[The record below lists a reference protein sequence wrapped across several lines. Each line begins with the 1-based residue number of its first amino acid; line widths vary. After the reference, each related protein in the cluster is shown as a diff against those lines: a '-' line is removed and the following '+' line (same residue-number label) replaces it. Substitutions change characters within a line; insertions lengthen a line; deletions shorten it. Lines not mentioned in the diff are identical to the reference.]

1 MPPKPKGLKA
11 SKRAAPVDP
20 ATLANDT
27 SNNQAVEL
35 NDTKTAPLDDDA
47 LTLADLFELRTS
59 VLEILYPFP
68 TSLTLDD
75 ADPDRLDEARSFL
88 RGILHGC
95 AALEPLI
102 TKCEEEMHN
111 APDPDR
117 KKRCADLGND
127 KLDALGV
134 SDQLAEGHLLF
145 LQGFALHY
153 LGELF
158 EPPEQVVGAASAAV
172 RNAAGTKRRKID
184 VREPQTR
191 VEWVAAAYQRLD
203 RLTEDVITQFYSNVC
218 DSDPAIETLVALAEG
233 QYWITVARYID
244 ELSSAGG
251 DASEGDEDRLAK
263 LVEADWAN
271 LWHSLESFAGY
282 QPERAEGTYHDFD
295 DSFFAVARAAASRIA
310 LVEGNVGGNRDS
322 SLQELDTAVQA
333 LERYKS
339 DVLGDDDLARYRFVV
354 DVLGA
359 DAKAAKFLLL
369 EDAVEAEFRPDADSA
384 PEDDEDDDVDVTPLP
399 LDAEEVVTAKK
410 ASEEAIS
417 ALRSTLDAYTQ
428 LDKAVAHPSAEAAQ
442 YRKLEE
448 VLLVSSAL
456 INPDEKD
463 KAAATEAE
471 IEQVRKD
478 GGKGAG
484 ESEGEGKDADK

>member
-27 SNNQAVEL
+27 SDNKAVDLNQA
-35 NDTKTAPLDDDA
+35 KTAPLDDDA

-95 AALEPLI
+95 AALEPLV
-102 TKCEEEMHN
+102 TKFDE
-111 APDPDR
+111 AKDGGPDSERD
-117 KKRCADLGND
+117 KRAADLGAD

-134 SDQLAEGHLLF
+134 SDALAEGHLLF

-158 EPPEQVVGAASAAV
+158 EPPEHVVGAASAAV
-172 RNAAGTKRRKID
+172 RNAAGSKRRKID

-191 VEWVAAAYQRLD
+191 VEWIAAAYQRLD
-203 RLTEDVITQFYSNVC
+203 RLVDGVITQSHSTTSG
-218 DSDPAIETLVALAEG
+218 DGADADALVALARG
-233 QYWITVARYID
+233 QYWLAVARYID
-244 ELSSAGG
+244 ELSGAEGAGR
-251 DASEGDEDRLAK
+251 DDDDEQLAELVEDDWAK
-263 LVEADWAN
+263 LWS
-271 LWHSLESFAGY
+271 SLESVGGY
-282 QPERAEGTYHDFD
+282 QPERAEGQYHDFD
-295 DSFFAVARAAASRIA
+295 DSFFAVSRAAAARIA
-310 LVEGNVGGNRDS
+310 LVEGNVGGDREA
-322 SLQELDTAVQA
+322 SLEELDTAVQA
-333 LERYKS
+333 LERYKGHA
-339 DVLGDDDLARYRFVV
+339 LGAEDHARHAFVV
-354 DVLGA
+354 DVVIA
-359 DAKAAKFLLL
+359 DAKASKFLLL
-369 EDAVEAEFRPDADSA
+369 EDAVEAKFRPDADDA
-384 PEDDEDDDVDVTPLP
+384 AEDDEDDDAEVTPLP
-399 LDAEEVVTAKK
+399 LDAEEVVTAKS

-417 ALRSTLDAYTQ
+417 ALRSTLDAYAK
-428 LDKAVAHPSAEAAQ
+428 LAKDVAHPSAKAAQ

-456 INPDEKD
+456 VNPDEKD
-463 KAAATEAE
+463 KAAAVEAE

-478 GGKGAG
+478 GGMGAEAG
-484 ESEGEGKDADK
+484 EGTGEEADK

>member
-20 ATLANDT
+20 STLANDT
-27 SNNQAVEL
+27 STNSAVDL
-35 NDTKTAPLDDDA
+35 NEAQTAPLDDDA

-102 TKCEEEMHN
+102 TKCEEEMDGE
-111 APDPDR
+111 PDSER
-117 KKRCADLGND
+117 EKRCADLGND
-127 KLDALGV
+127 KLEALGV
-134 SDQLAEGHLLF
+134 SDELAEGELLF
-145 LQGFALHY
+145 LQGVALHY

-172 RNAAGTKRRKID
+172 RNAAGSKRRKID

-191 VEWVAAAYQRLD
+191 VEWIAAAHQRLD
-203 RLTEDVITQFYSNVC
+203 RLSQAVITDFYSNGL
-218 DSDPAIETLVALAEG
+218 DGDPEVEALVALARG
-233 QYWITVARYID
+233 QYRLTVARYID
-244 ELSSAGG
+244 ELSSAGA
-251 DASEGDEDRLAK
+251 DASEDDEERLAE
-263 LVEADWAN
+263 LVEDDWAN
-271 LWHSLESFAGY
+271 LWNSLEESDGY
-282 QPERAEGTYHDFD
+282 RPTNTYGHYHDFD
-295 DSFFAVARAAASRIA
+295 DAFFAVARAVAARIT
-310 LVEGNVGGNRDS
+310 LIEGNVGGDRAK
-322 SLQELDTAVQA
+322 SLKELDTAVQF
-333 LERYKS
+333 LEKYKGQE
-339 DVLGDDDLARYRFVV
+339 LNDDELARHKFIV
-354 DVLGA
+354 DVLCA

-369 EDAVEAEFRPDADSA
+369 EDAVEAKFRPDADDA
-384 PEDDEDDDVDVTPLP
+384 PEDDEDDETEVTPLP
-399 LDAEEVVTAKK
+399 LDAEEVITAKK

-417 ALRSTLDAYTQ
+417 ALRSTLEVYAQ
-428 LDKAVAHPSAEAAQ
+428 LDKAVAHPSAKAAQ

-463 KAAATEAE
+463 KAAAIEAE

-478 GGKGAG
+478 GGRDAADAV
-484 ESEGEGKDADK
+484 SDGKEAAK